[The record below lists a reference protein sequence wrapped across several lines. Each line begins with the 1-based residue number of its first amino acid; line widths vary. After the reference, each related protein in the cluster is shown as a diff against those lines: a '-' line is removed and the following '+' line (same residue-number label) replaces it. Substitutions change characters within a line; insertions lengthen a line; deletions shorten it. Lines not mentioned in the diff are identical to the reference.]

1 MSEKEE
7 CRELRSSRQV
17 MTLSSIIVDVVL
29 YSPQLPPGV
38 WLFLPPL
45 LLTRLLRLRSSGDQ
59 VPGVEDDPSCDE
71 DYEAFSMWSTTTAHR
86 IYDILSSV
94 QCVEFFY
101 QVDNST

>member
-29 YSPQLPPGV
+29 FDHYPPYSPQLPPGV

-45 LLTRLLRLRSSGDQ
+45 LLARLLRLRSSGDQ
-59 VPGVEDDPSCDE
+59 VPGVEDDPSRDE
-71 DYEAFSMWSTTTAHR
+71 DDEAFSMWSSTTAH
-86 IYDILSSV
+86 
-94 QCVEFFY
+94 
-101 QVDNST
+101 TG

>member
-59 VPGVEDDPSCDE
+59 VPGVEDDPSHDE
-71 DYEAFSMWSTTTAHR
+71 DDEAFSM
-86 IYDILSSV
+86 
-94 QCVEFFY
+94 
-101 QVDNST
+101 